1 MAADRTTPPRDPYAE
16 LGADVDADG
25 RTIRGAYL
33 SKARRHHPDL
43 GGNVRTM
50 ARINE
55 AFELLNDP
63 VRRAAYDA
71 EQSAWVRR
79 HKAHTPSWTGAAGAP
94 PGRPSGAVLDFGI
107 FAGWSLGEIA
117 RRDAGYLVWLEERD
131 EGRPYLVEIERHL
144 APLRQRRARPAPPKH
159 RRR

>member
-1 MAADRTTPPRDPYAE
+1 VAADRSVPPRNPYAE
-16 LGADVDADG
+16 LGTDVDADG

-33 SKARRHHPDL
+33 EKARRHHPDL

-71 EQSAWVRR
+71 EQSAWLRR
-79 HKAHTPSWTGAAGAP
+79 HKANTPAWTGAAGAP

-117 RRDAGYLVWLEERD
+117 RRDVGYLVWLAERK
-131 EGRPYLVEIERHL
+131 EGQPYLAEIERVL
-144 APLRQRRARPAPPKH
+144 APMREQRTVPPAPKH
-159 RRR
+159 GRR